1 MSKFPMH
8 DRVTELYVCRA
19 IKQLYTLTN
28 YYSFILLSKAE
39 NAILEV
45 TPAGKFLRSRID
57 RRL

>member
-1 MSKFPMH
+1 MSWFRMH
-8 DRVTELYVCRA
+8 DRLTELYICRA

-45 TPAGKFLRSRID
+45 TPAGKLLRSRTD

>member
-1 MSKFPMH
+1 MSWFPMY
-8 DRVTELYVCRA
+8 DRVTDLYMRRA

-45 TPAGKFLRSRID
+45 TPAGKLLRSRTE
-57 RRL
+57 RQL